1 MEQNKQIQTKTG
13 LGTASLTLGII
24 GLVFAFIPFFGYTSF
39 LLGLLALVFGCVGAA
54 KYLKKGTS
62 IAGIILGIF
71 AIIIA
76 VIMQFTVYNVVKS
89 AVKDVAKA
97 VDSVS
102 STVADAEDDID
113 MLSGE
118 NTDKILDKY
127 VDVSIGKFKAEESKY
142 LSKTSLPVTVKNKS
156 KARKS
161 FYIQIEAVD
170 KSGNRITDDTV
181 YVNDLNAGQSQEKEA
196 FVLVE
201 NKDLKKLKKA
211 KFKIVEV
218 SMY

>member
-1 MEQNKQIQTKTG
+1 MEQNQQIQAKTG
-13 LGTASLTLGII
+13 LSTASLTLGII

-62 IAGIILGIF
+62 IAGLILGLF

-76 VIMQFTVYNVVKS
+76 VIMQFTVYNAVKS
-89 AVKDVAKA
+89 AVNGISSDV
-97 VDSVS
+97 
-102 STVADAEDDID
+102 E

-118 NTDKILDKY
+118 KTDEILEKY
-127 VDVSIGKFKAEESKY
+127 ADVSIGKFKVKESEF
-142 LSKTSLPVTVKNKS
+142 LSNTSLPVTVKNKS
-156 KARKS
+156 KEKKS
-161 FYIQIEAVD
+161 FSIKVEAVD
-170 KSGNRITDDTV
+170 KSGKRITDDTV

-196 FVLVE
+196 FVLVQ

-211 KFKIVEV
+211 KFKIIEV